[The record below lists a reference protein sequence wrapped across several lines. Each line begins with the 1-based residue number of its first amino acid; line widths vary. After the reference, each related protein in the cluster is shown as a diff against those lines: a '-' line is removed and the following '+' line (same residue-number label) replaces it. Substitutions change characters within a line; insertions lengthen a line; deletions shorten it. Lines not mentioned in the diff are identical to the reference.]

1 MSVARPGPVPSQ
13 VSLASTLLLALGAI
27 LALTGVLIFAV
38 RGRIADSLDSTAS
51 VTPTDPAAV
60 ATSLALVASVFV
72 GVGALAIIAGALIRR
87 RIPWA
92 RWLGVAIGVLLG
104 VLGVQYLVAGVGSLL
119 ALLIPV
125 GALGVAVTVVS
136 ALLSTPAAAWFR
148 GEPA

>member
-27 LALTGVLIFAV
+27 LALTGVLIFVV
-38 RGRIADSLDSTAS
+38 RGRIADSLDTAGS
-51 VTPTDPAAV
+51 VSPTDPAAV

-72 GVGALAIIAGALIRR
+72 GVGALAITAGALIRR
-87 RIPWA
+87 RILWA

-104 VLGVQYLVAGVGSLL
+104 VLGVQYVVAGVGSLL

-136 ALLSTPAAAWFR
+136 ALLSKPAAAWFH
-148 GEPA
+148 GEPV